1 MRAKEHPVSSIFSS
15 AKEPPV
21 QLAIVGDCMLGRG
34 VDQALTQKAPE
45 YPWGNTLPVFRQAD
59 ARICNLE
66 CVLADSGT
74 PWSEYRKEFHFR
86 SRAKNVASLKV
97 AGINAVS
104 IANNHVL
111 DYGREALLEMLTVL
125 DEAGIV
131 HGGAGADLAEACRIA
146 RFEVRGRRLGLI
158 AFTDNEPLWE
168 AGAERPGTFYAPTRL
183 ADARAQR
190 LIDIIRQAHELDF
203 LMVSAHWGGNWGYT
217 PPAEHIALAHA
228 LVDAGAD
235 LVFGHSCHVF
245 RGIEWYKHRPI
256 LYSTG
261 DFVDDYAVDP
271 VERNDESFIFL
282 LELEANAPVRLR
294 LVPTTIHWCQ
304 AMLARVEEA
313 EIIAGKMQEL
323 CADLDTFARWNPTTQ
338 VLELEAPGSA
348 LAGLRRG

>member
-168 AGAERPGTFYAPTRL
+168 AGAARSGTFYAPTRL
-183 ADARAQR
+183 ADARTQR

-217 PPAEHIALAHA
+217 PPAEHINLAHA

-261 DFVDDYAVDP
+261 DFVDDYAVHP
-271 VERNDESFIFL
+271 VERNDQSFIFL
-282 LELEANAPVRLR
+282 VELEANGPVRLR
-294 LVPTTIHWCQ
+294 LVPTIINWCQ
-304 AMLARVEEA
+304 AMLARAEEA

-323 CADLDTFARWNPTTQ
+323 CAALGTPATWEPKEQ
-338 VLELEAPGSA
+338 VLELETPKRVNT
-348 LAGLRRG
+348 GLRFG